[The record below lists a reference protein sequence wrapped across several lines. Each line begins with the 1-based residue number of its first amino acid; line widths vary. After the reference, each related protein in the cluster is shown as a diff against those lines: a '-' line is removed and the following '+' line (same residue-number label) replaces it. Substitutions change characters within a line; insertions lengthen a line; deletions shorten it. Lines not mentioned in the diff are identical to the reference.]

1 MDRRCKVMCLLCAR
15 VQRWILHNWILD
27 CPKIKVNV
35 VASVRVII
43 PIVRIPIV
51 EVQLLELCIIG
62 LLHNWNSNCANY

>member
-51 EVQLLELCIIG
+51 EVQ
-62 LLHNWNSNCANY
+62 Y